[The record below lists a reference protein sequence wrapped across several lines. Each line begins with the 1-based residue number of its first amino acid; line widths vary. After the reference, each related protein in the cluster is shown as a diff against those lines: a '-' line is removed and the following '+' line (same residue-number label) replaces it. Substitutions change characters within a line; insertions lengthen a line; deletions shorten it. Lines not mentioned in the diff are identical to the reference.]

1 MNTPN
6 ANTDFFIGISAE
18 ENNPKI
24 TAVGRSHRSMENV
37 AVRLGLAEPDEG
49 ELTVLKGKIDDIVN
63 PKPYVP
69 PPPPSNKVWPPSI
82 NDSPEEAYKY
92 VIDQQR
98 KASAALKK
106 EQEEASAALK
116 KEQEKALAQKN
127 DNDALND
134 VFSDDLDRALEVVKE
149 DQATKSA
156 AVEEERKEALA
167 QKNADI
173 KNLDNKREELLSAI
187 AKANKAR
194 IAIVNDSLVSK
205 IPRGPLPIA
214 VSRLKDL
221 QANNANNA
229 KEAEIKIVKGE
240 IEKLKDEAEVYEG
253 EENAA
258 RNALKSITAEIRKV
272 MGSGKKT
279 KRRRNKRRKTKR
291 RKTKRSKK

>member
-6 ANTDFFIGISAE
+6 TKPDFYIGISTQ
-18 ENNPKI
+18 NPPTI
-24 TAVGRSHRSMENV
+24 TAVGRTHRSMENV
-37 AVRLGLAEPDEG
+37 AVRLAEPDED
-49 ELTVLKGKIDDIVN
+49 ELNLFKGKIDDIVN

-69 PPPPSNKVWPPSI
+69 PAPTVTVRPWSI
-82 NDSPEEAYKY
+82 NDSRDNALKY
-92 VIDQQR
+92 VIDEQR
-98 KASAALKK
+98 KA
-106 EQEEASAALK
+106 
-116 KEQEKALAQKN
+116 
-127 DNDALND
+127 
-134 VFSDDLDRALEVVKE
+134 
-149 DQATKSA
+149 SA

-173 KNLDNKREELLSAI
+173 KKLDNKREELLSAI

-240 IEKLKDEAEVYEG
+240 IEKLKDEAEFYEG